1 KYEAVV
7 CKVEQIHKEMDR
19 IIAESSEF
27 QNIRREFLRSRANST
42 QYGANFCGVERIL
55 HNMERIFAA
64 SSGFHTIWSE
74 FLRRRADSTQ
84 YGVNFCGVERIPHN
98 MEQIFTAASDS
109 DFRLL
114 SSRHTLFQKSSITLA
129 SVSSLQIIS

>member
-1 KYEAVV
+1 MSYNMECIFA
-7 CKVEQIHKEMDR
+7 
-19 IIAESSEF
+19 ASSEF
-27 QNIRREFLRSRANST
+27 HTIWSEFLRRRADST
-42 QYGANFCGVERIL
+42 LYGANFCGVERIL

-64 SSGFHTIWSE
+64 SSEFHTIWSE

-114 SSRHTLFQKSSITLA
+114 SSRHTLFQKSSSTLA